1 MINKVKY
8 YILILFIGIISNIAL
23 AFIVLF
29 LNIPFLFMDSIGTIL
44 TAVILGPLY
53 GAIVGIITNLITSVT
68 IDYINLHFAIVNV
81 LIGLI
86 AGFIAR
92 KYDFTKIKV
101 SIISGLIIAIIAGS
115 ISAPISI
122 ILAKGFTT
130 GTIDQYIKALINSGK
145 SLTTSASI
153 GTFLT
158 NISDKIVSC
167 LLVSLSVKNV
177 YFFYYYNLNSF
188 FQYNLEILNNL
199 LL

>member
-1 MINKVKY
+1 MVNKVKY

-23 AFIVLF
+23 AFIILF

-44 TAVILGPLY
+44 TAIILGPLY

-177 YFFYYYNLNSF
+177 YFFKMYK
-188 FQYNLEILNNL
+188 
-199 LL
+199 